1 MGVFERWLSLW
12 VAIVILAGTVLGN
25 VIPGGFADY
34 IQPETANDYLA
45 GVILLGVAPQISLN

>member
-12 VAIVILAGTVLGN
+12 VAIAILAGTVLGN
-25 VIPGGFADY
+25 VIPGVFADY

-45 GVILLGVAPQISLN
+45 GVILLKVHLL